1 MSKNKRGRKGIS
13 LGQIPQI
20 LMIMM
25 LIGIFVG
32 VTYITL
38 VAFQNSQVNTSKAY
52 SGIGY
57 VITMMDNLATNLPTI
72 GIMIFV
78 GILISVVFWMV
89 ASGKI
94 GGKGKGGGA

>member
-1 MSKNKRGRKGIS
+1 MSKSKRKGIS

-20 LMIMM
+20 LMIVM

-32 VTYITL
+32 ATYITL
-38 VAFQNSQVNTSKAY
+38 VAFQNSQPNTSKAY
-52 SGIGY
+52 TGIGY
-57 VITMMDNLATNLPTI
+57 VITMVDSLASNLPTV

-78 GILISVVFWMV
+78 GILITVVFWMV